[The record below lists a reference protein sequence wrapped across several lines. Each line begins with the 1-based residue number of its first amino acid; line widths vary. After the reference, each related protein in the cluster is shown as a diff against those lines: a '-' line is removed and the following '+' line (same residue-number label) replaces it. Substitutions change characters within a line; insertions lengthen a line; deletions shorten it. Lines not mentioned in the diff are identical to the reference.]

1 MVGNHGLQAEVG
13 SLAAAETLAL
23 EILSVT
29 FTSGVGIRNRAY
41 VVLQEIPVV
50 VRIQLEVQN

>member
-1 MVGNHGLQAEVG
+1 MGNHGLQEEVEI
-13 SLAAAETLAL
+13 LAAAGTLAL

-29 FTSGVGIRNRAY
+29 FTSGVGTRNRAY

-50 VRIQLEVQN
+50 VRIQLESHD